1 MMMIGTLYNEKYFHY
16 QQKLYL
22 SWVDAVVTD
31 V

>member
-1 MMMIGTLYNEKYFHY
+1 MMMIGTLYSENYPHY

-22 SWVDAVVTD
+22 SWVDAVVID